1 MTSAENSSPGLRRNG
16 NFQRLWLGQAVSIT
30 GDYVFNTTIILWI
43 TVKIAPHSSWAPAA
57 VGGVVIAAAA
67 PAMIVGP
74 IAGVFVDRWNRRRT
88 MLIADAC
95 RAVLIASLLLL
106 ADQAVAR
113 RLSPLVIVGL
123 IYLVVAVASAFAQ
136 FFNPSRF
143 AVLGLVV
150 APDDRAKASGL
161 FQATGSFA
169 AIIGPPLAAPLLFA
183 FGVQWALLINAGS
196 FALSFATILA
206 MRLPPDE
213 REPRPA
219 GSGFGTE
226 LTAGLRFFRSSPTLI
241 TVAVGAIVATLG
253 AGAIGGLAVFFVIH
267 NLGANA
273 RWLGTLDG
281 GEGAGAVIGALAAG
295 WIAGRFGA
303 TRVFWLGLA
312 LAGLGVIWFSRTGT
326 ILLAVTALFATG
338 LMLGAVNAAIFP
350 LLLSAT
356 PQQMLG
362 RVVAVIAPAQQL
374 AGIVSIGLASLL
386 ATTVLAHLHV
396 VVAGVTFN
404 TYDAIFGAA
413 GLIIVIAGLASIV
426 PLRSSAGTTGE
437 AAAEGAAAAGHGGSG
452 EISAASPPG

>member
-1 MTSAENSSPGLRRNG
+1 MTAENSTPGLRRNK
-16 NFQRLWLGQAVSIT
+16 NFQRLWLGQAVSMT

-43 TVKIAPHSSWAPAA
+43 TVKIASGRSWAPAA

-67 PAMIVGP
+67 SAMIVGP

-106 ADQAVAR
+106 ANHAIAR
-113 RLSPLVIVGL
+113 RLSPVVIVGL
-123 IYLVVAVASAFAQ
+123 IYLVVAIASAFAQ

-161 FQATGSFA
+161 FQATSSFA
-169 AIIGPPLAAPLLFA
+169 TIIGPPLAAPLLFA

-196 FALSFATILA
+196 FALSFVMILA
-206 MRLPPDE
+206 MRLPPDQ
-213 REPRPA
+213 REPRDA
-219 GSGFGTE
+219 GSGFGAE
-226 LTAGLRFFRSSPTLI
+226 LAAGLRFFRSSPVLMTL
-241 TVAVGAIVATLG
+241 AVGAIVATLG
-253 AGAIGGLAVFFVIH
+253 AGAIGGLGVFFVIH
-267 NLGANA
+267 NLHANP

-281 GEGAGAVIGALAAG
+281 GEGVGAVIGALVAG
-295 WIAGRFGA
+295 WIAGRLGA

-312 LAGLGVIWFSRTGT
+312 LAGIGVIWFSRTGT

-338 LMLGAVNAAIFP
+338 LMIGAVNAAISP
-350 LLLSAT
+350 LLLAVT
-356 PQQMLG
+356 PQHMLG
-362 RVVAVIAPAQQL
+362 RVVAVINPVQQL
-374 AGIVSIGLASLL
+374 AGIASIGLASLL

-396 VVAGVTFN
+396 AIAGVTFN

-426 PLRSSAGTTGE
+426 PLRSTTGTAE
-437 AAAEGAAAAGHGGSG
+437 VAAAEHSGSG
-452 EISAASPPG
+452 EITATSYPT